1 MAKAKFKGE
10 EKTPE
15 EKFKTFWLAW
25 NLIED
30 ALLIVA
36 GALSI
41 VFGIMVNENS
51 GAITSDT
58 KVIENIILYVLAS
71 FIVLDGILR
80 TVLLAK
86 RQSNAETSAYLIG
99 GFEITIGIVLM
110 ILGSETFFKLIINFL
125 GVFLLVIGALF
136 LFVSIRTIVKH
147 LTSMLMPVLEIFFGA
162 ILIGFGTALM
172 IIYHA
177 GEVQI
182 RNRVSYILIGTILA
196 IAGIAMLIGLFIGKK
211 KEKHDKKKAEK
222 QEVFDVRKEEAVEE
236 PSKPSK
242 KKKRDII
249 DAEEEPKAIE
259 EKGTDDDTQG
269 IIEVPID

>member
-147 LTSMLMPVLEIFFGA
+147 LSSMLMPVLEIFFGA

-222 QEVFDVRKEEAVEE
+222 QEVFDVRKEEVVEE

-242 KKKRDII
+242 KKKRDIV

-259 EKGTDDDTQG
+259 EKGTDDDTHG
-269 IIEVPID
+269 IIEVPVD

>member
-147 LTSMLMPVLEIFFGA
+147 LSSMLMPVLEIFFGA

-222 QEVFDVRKEEAVEE
+222 QEVFDVRKEEVVEE

-242 KKKRDII
+242 KKKRDIV

-269 IIEVPID
+269 IIEVPVD

>member
-136 LFVSIRTIVKH
+136 LFVSIRTIVKR
-147 LTSMLMPVLEIFFGA
+147 LSSMLMPVLEIFFGA

-222 QEVFDVRKEEAVEE
+222 QEVFDVRKEEVVEE

-242 KKKRDII
+242 KKKRDIV

>member
-30 ALLIVA
+30 ALLIIA

-51 GAITSDT
+51 GAVTSDT

-196 IAGIAMLIGLFIGKK
+196 IAGIAMLIGLFI
-211 KEKHDKKKAEK
+211 
-222 QEVFDVRKEEAVEE
+222 
-236 PSKPSK
+236 
-242 KKKRDII
+242 
-249 DAEEEPKAIE
+249 
-259 EKGTDDDTQG
+259 
-269 IIEVPID
+269 

>member
-30 ALLIVA
+30 ALLIIA

-51 GAITSDT
+51 GAVTSDT

-222 QEVFDVRKEEAVEE
+222 QEVFDVRKEEVVEE

>member
-1 MAKAKFKGE
+1 MAKTKFKGE
-10 EKTPE
+10 ENTPE

-222 QEVFDVRKEEAVEE
+222 QEVFDVRKEEVVEE

-242 KKKRDII
+242 KKKRDIV

>member
-222 QEVFDVRKEEAVEE
+222 QEVFDVRKEEVVEE

-242 KKKRDII
+242 KKKRDIV

-269 IIEVPID
+269 IIEVPVD

>member
-1 MAKAKFKGE
+1 M
-10 EKTPE
+10 
-15 EKFKTFWLAW
+15 
-25 NLIED
+25 
-30 ALLIVA
+30 
-36 GALSI
+36 
-41 VFGIMVNENS
+41 
-51 GAITSDT
+51 
-58 KVIENIILYVLAS
+58 
-71 FIVLDGILR
+71 LDGILR

-136 LFVSIRTIVKH
+136 LFVSIRTIVKR
-147 LTSMLMPVLEIFFGA
+147 LSSMLMPVLEIFFGA

-222 QEVFDVRKEEAVEE
+222 QEVFDVRKEEVVEE

-242 KKKRDII
+242 KKKRDIV

>member
-30 ALLIVA
+30 ALLIIA

-51 GAITSDT
+51 GAVTSDT

-196 IAGIAMLIGLFIGKK
+196 IAGIAMLFGLFIGKK

-222 QEVFDVRKEEAVEE
+222 QEVFDVRKEEVVEE

>member
-30 ALLIVA
+30 VLLIVA

-147 LTSMLMPVLEIFFGA
+147 LSSMLMPVLEIFFGA

-222 QEVFDVRKEEAVEE
+222 QEVFDVRKEEVVEE

-242 KKKRDII
+242 KKKRDIV

-269 IIEVPID
+269 IIEVPVD